1 MDIIQMKPIGYV
13 ATEQS
18 AVPRFYTISDVQGEL
33 IIDESLQDG
42 LRDIEAGSKIV
53 VLFYFHQSPQF
64 SASDLRVVPPSRQD
78 VRGVFSTRSP
88 VRPNPIG
95 LSRLIVMYIRGNR
108 IGVRGLDMIDGTP
121 ILDIKPHK

>member
-1 MDIIQMKPIGYV
+1 METIQMRPIGYV

-42 LRDIEAGSKIV
+42 LCDIEAGSTIV

-64 SASDLRVVPPSRQD
+64 SLGDLRVVPPSRQD
-78 VRGVFSTRSP
+78 LRGVFSTRSP

-108 IGVRGLDMIDGTP
+108 IGVRGLDMLDGTP
-121 ILDIKPHK
+121 ILDIKPLK

>member
-1 MDIIQMKPIGYV
+1 METIRMRPIGYV
-13 ATEQS
+13 ATEHS

-42 LRDIEAGSKIV
+42 LRDIEVGSTII

-64 SASDLRVVPPSRQD
+64 RASDLRVVPPSRQD
-78 VRGVFSTRSP
+78 LRGVFSTRSP

-95 LSRLIVMYIRGNR
+95 LSRLTVTYVRGNR
-108 IGVRGLDMIDGTP
+108 IGVLGLDMIEGTP
-121 ILDIKPHK
+121 ILDIKPCS